1 MWVKFEITIRYRTE
15 SLSLS
20 LSLRARARASV
31 FVRFRVYSLTEYRRS
46 FALIFLP
53 PLLLFLSRI
62 VISSKIL
69 DKTKG
74 AYSCVLKNIVG
85 RWMDCKGLEGS
96 SFTRVLAHNLSNG
109 GSPRGCNKTAKRVE
123 KQRRDYHDRREST
136 GRGALTNN
144 NGKKEGGRERERGE
158 RHGGTE
164 GGPQDQVRGKGSPS
178 RVPYIY
184 NRGAFRVK

>member
-20 LSLRARARASV
+20 LSSRARAPPSSFV
-31 FVRFRVYSLTEYRRS
+31 FVFTLTDEYRRS

-123 KQRRDYHDRREST
+123 KQRRGLPRQKREHRSWRFDEQQRKERRRE
-136 GRGALTNN
+136 
-144 NGKKEGGRERERGE
+144 RERERGE
-158 RHGGTE
+158 GVGGR
-164 GGPQDQVRGKGSPS
+164 PFS
-178 RVPYIY
+178 RLLAP
-184 NRGAFRVK
+184 RPK

>member
-123 KQRRDYHDRREST
+123 KQRRGLPRQKREHRSWRFDEQQRKERRRE
-136 GRGALTNN
+136 
-144 NGKKEGGRERERGE
+144 RERERGE
-158 RHGGTE
+158 GVGGR
-164 GGPQDQVRGKGSPS
+164 PFS
-178 RVPYIY
+178 RLLAP
-184 NRGAFRVK
+184 RPK